1 MRPGEQDLEIKMDAA
16 DLYREEIFT
25 DRKVGTLRRMMPV
38 KTDGSVDD
46 KRPVLWIG
54 QAQMITPMGAIPLT
68 FEVNARTLD
77 EAIAQF
83 GEGAKQAMERTIE
96 ELKEMRRQQASSIV
110 IPEMGAGGL
119 GGGGKIQLP

>member
-38 KTDGSVDD
+38 KIDGSVDD

-68 FEVNARTLD
+68 FEVNANTLD

-110 IPEMGAGGL
+110 IPEMGAGAL